1 MEWKHDACCATG
13 TLTIRRVHPQQRL
26 VARGS
31 VRRGCWTDQID
42 LIRVHRSEP
51 FKIRS
56 NVSASG
62 FWGIGANIVDETGRP
77 IAHMGPRAGFFSDSI
92 HLDLMEEGQ
101 YGRKLVLDED
111 KRLMVAVAL
120 AIMAGRLLLERGL
133 EKRRLEKT
141 AGKK

>member
-1 MEWKHDACCATG
+1 MQ
-13 TLTIRRVHPQQRL
+13 L
-26 VARGS
+26 
-31 VRRGCWTDQID
+31 
-42 LIRVHRSEP
+42 
-51 FKIRS
+51 
-56 NVSASG
+56 
-62 FWGIGANIVDETGRP
+62 
-77 IAHMGPRAGFFSDSI
+77 AGFFSDSI